1 LVTLQADL
9 IVISWFISESTFF
22 PCMLSLH
29 SAFRFRLRLRGLSFR
44 KLLAS
49 WAGYPLPRLLE
60 QKVENSDAQGS
71 SNAAGVR

>member
-44 KLLAS
+44 KLLSIMGRLSAATAFGTRS
-49 WAGYPLPRLLE
+49 RKFRRPRIE
-60 QKVENSDAQGS
+60 
-71 SNAAGVR
+71 